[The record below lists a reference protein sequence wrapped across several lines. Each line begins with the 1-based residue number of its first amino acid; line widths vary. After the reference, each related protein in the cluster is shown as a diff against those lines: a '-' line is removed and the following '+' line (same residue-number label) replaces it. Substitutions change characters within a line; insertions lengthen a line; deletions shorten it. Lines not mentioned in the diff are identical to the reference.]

1 MVRGTVMGYHSPN
14 FHMQSDG
21 GRIPLGWAER
31 DLAGTGRVRLE
42 ALVNHVGKI
51 STWETMRKA

>member
-1 MVRGTVMGYHSPN
+1 MGYHSPN